1 MTTIIDG
8 SAGITFP
15 SGSNP
20 QAAPAKIIQVV
31 SGTYSTQVDT
41 TSGSY
46 VDTGLT
52 ATITPL
58 FSTSKI
64 LILVNHQISVSSGSG
79 YGNVALNRAGTNIA
93 VFNANIIGGSTT
105 LAVGS
110 ALSYVDSPA
119 TTSATIYKTQFQR
132 VSSGGTFTSQQN
144 GALASIVLL
153 EIAQ

>member
-1 MTTIIDG
+1 MTFIIDG
-8 SAGITFP
+8 TAGATFP
-15 SGSNP
+15 NGTNP
-20 QAAPAKIIQVV
+20 QAAPSKVLQVV
-31 SGTYSTQVDT
+31 SATYSTQVDT

-64 LILVNHQISVSSGSG
+64 LVLVNHQISISASSG
-79 YGNVALNRAGTNIA
+79 YGNVALNRAGSNIA
-93 VFNANIIGGSTT
+93 VFNVNLISGSTAI
-105 LAVGS
+105 AVGS

-119 TTSATIYKTQFQR
+119 TTSATTYKTQIQR
-132 VSSGGTFTSQQN
+132 VSGGGTFTSQQN